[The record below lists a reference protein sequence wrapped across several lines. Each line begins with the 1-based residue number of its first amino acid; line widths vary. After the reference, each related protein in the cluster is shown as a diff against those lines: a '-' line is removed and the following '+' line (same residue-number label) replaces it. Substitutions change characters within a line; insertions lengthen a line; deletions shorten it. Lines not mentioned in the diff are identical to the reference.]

1 MSKFINDELETSFKE
16 PDESEK
22 SDEDASDERVE
33 YEKTFMGNFT
43 ILVNPKHKIQ
53 EGSGWTFEL
62 KPGLLL
68 TQKSVT
74 NQIWRDIPF
83 RKILG

>member
-22 SDEDASDERVE
+22 PDEDASDERVE
-33 YEKTFMGNFT
+33 YEKTFTGNFI

-53 EGSGWTFEL
+53 EGSG
-62 KPGLLL
+62 
-68 TQKSVT
+68 
-74 NQIWRDIPF
+74 
-83 RKILG
+83 